1 MSVNTLKTLTAGD
14 ITREALRILKNSN
27 KTLKCVSRQYDDRFA
42 KTGSKNGGTLQI
54 RIPNRYT
61 VGTGRTITPQ
71 ATVEQTTALVVGT
84 QKHVACDFFSDD
96 LTLSLDDFST
106 RILKPA
112 MSILASTVSADVSTA
127 MVQGFHQLVG
137 TAGTTPSAYLTYG
150 QAGEYLD
157 WQTAPDDG
165 NRTILLNPTMMVA
178 TADAQKGLFA
188 PQGSISSQYET
199 GVVEEMTGFM
209 FKKEQG
215 LPTITNGARASY
227 TTGTG
232 TPLTSGTN
240 VLAVITGT
248 GAMTAGEVF
257 TIAGV
262 FEVNPDT
269 KVSIGRLKQF
279 VVATNYAGGAGN
291 VTLGQVIYTSGAYQN
306 VSVAIPASTA
316 LTFVGSASTGYPRGL
331 AFHRDSTVL
340 AMADLEMPK
349 NMDMAYRASMDGISL
364 RFVRGFDVTTDNFIS
379 RFDVL
384 YGIKVVRP
392 EWGVQIIG

>member
-1 MSVNTLKTLTAGD
+1 MSVSTLKTLTAGD

-27 KTLKCVSRQYDDRFA
+27 KTLKTVSRQYDDRFA

-54 RIPNRYT
+54 RQPNRYT

-71 ATVEQTTALVVGT
+71 ATDEKTTALVVGT
-84 QKHVACDFFSDD
+84 QKNVACDFFSDD
-96 LTLSLDDFST
+96 LTLSLDDFSS

-112 MSILASTVSADVSTA
+112 MSILASTISAAVATE
-127 MVQGFHQLVG
+127 MVKGFHQLVG

-150 QAGEYLD
+150 QAGELLD

-178 TADAQKGLFA
+178 TADAQKGLFSPA
-188 PQGSISSQYET
+188 GAISSQYES

-215 LPTITNGARASY
+215 LPTITNGTRASY
-227 TTGTG
+227 VTGTG
-232 TPLTSGTN
+232 TPLTSGTA

-248 GAMTAGEVF
+248 GTMSAGEVF

-269 KVSIGRLKQF
+269 GVSTGRLKQF
-279 VVATNYAGGAGN
+279 VVAADYAGGAGN
-291 VTLGQVIYTSGAYQN
+291 VTLGQIIYTSGARMN
-306 VSVAIPASTA
+306 VSGAIPASTA
-316 LTFVGSASTGYPRGL
+316 LTFVGNASTGYPRGL

-349 NMDMAYRASMDGISL
+349 NMDMAYRASIDGISL
-364 RFVRGFDVTTDNFIS
+364 RFIRGFDITADNFIS